1 MAIGQSSNTGFSE
14 AVQAIKEEL
23 RGKSAM
29 ANKRIT
35 RLENNGLTEL
45 SAYSSWSDE
54 DNWRGGEKFSS
65 AGSDYRDLQKELA
78 RVDKFLNNKSS
89 LVREANKQLKNIADT
104 TGIKY
109 DKVSDLPKLTSKFFE
124 LASKVEQY
132 LRNVQGSVAVQYQEI
147 WQEINAYLKKESID
161 LNDSGEDVAQMDKI
175 LEELLDDMESESE
188 AESKDFEDEDLDDMG
203 WFTVD

>member
-1 MAIGQSSNTGFSE
+1 MAMGQSTNGFTE

-23 RGKSAM
+23 RGKAAM

-45 SAYSSWSDE
+45 SAYRSWSDE
-54 DNWRGGEKFSS
+54 DNWRGGEKFTS
-65 AGSDYRDLQKELA
+65 AGTDYRDLQKELA

-109 DKVSDLPKLTSKFFE
+109 DKVSDLPKLTKKFFE
-124 LASKVEQY
+124 LASKAEQY

-161 LNDSGEDVAQMDKI
+161 LNESGDDINKI
-175 LEELLDDMESESE
+175 LEELLDDMESERESE
-188 AESKDFEDEDLDDMG
+188 GESEDLEDEDLEDMG

>member
-1 MAIGQSSNTGFSE
+1 MAIGQSSNGFTE

-23 RGKSAM
+23 RGKAAM

-45 SAYSSWSDE
+45 SAYRSWSDE
-54 DNWRGGEKFSS
+54 DNWRGGEKFTS
-65 AGSDYRDLQKELA
+65 AGTDYRDLQKELA

-109 DKVSDLPKLTSKFFE
+109 QKVSDLPQLTSKFFE
-124 LASKVEQY
+124 LASKAEQY

-161 LNDSGEDVAQMDKI
+161 LNESGEDINKI

-188 AESKDFEDEDLDDMG
+188 SESESEGLEDEDLEDMG

>member
-1 MAIGQSSNTGFSE
+1 MAMGQSTNGFTE
-14 AVQAIKEEL
+14 AVQGIKEEL
-23 RGKSAM
+23 RSKAAM

-35 RLENNGLTEL
+35 RLENNGLTNL
-45 SAYSSWSDE
+45 SAYQGWSDE

-65 AGSDYRDLQKELA
+65 AGTNYRDLQRELA

-147 WQEINAYLKKESID
+147 WQEINAYLEKESID
-161 LNDSGEDVAQMDKI
+161 LNESGEDIQDKM

-188 AESKDFEDEDLDDMG
+188 SESKDFEDEDLDDMG

>member
-1 MAIGQSSNTGFSE
+1 MAMGQSTNGFTE

-23 RGKSAM
+23 RSKSAM

-35 RLENNGLTEL
+35 RLENNGLTNL
-45 SAYSSWSDE
+45 SAYQGWSDE

-65 AGSDYRDLQKELA
+65 AGTNYRDLQRELA

-132 LRNVQGSVAVQYQEI
+132 LRNVQGTVAVQYQEI
-147 WQEINAYLKKESID
+147 WQEINAYLEKEKID
-161 LNDSGEDVAQMDKI
+161 LNESGEDVAQMDKI

-188 AESKDFEDEDLDDMG
+188 SESKDFEDEDLDDMG

>member
-1 MAIGQSSNTGFSE
+1 MAIGQSSNGFTE

-23 RGKSAM
+23 RGKAAM

-45 SAYSSWSDE
+45 SAYRSWSDE
-54 DNWRGGEKFSS
+54 DNWRGGEKFTS
-65 AGSDYRDLQKELA
+65 AGTDYRDLQKELA

-109 DKVSDLPKLTSKFFE
+109 QKVSDLPQLTSKFFE

-161 LNDSGEDVAQMDKI
+161 LNESGEDINKI
-175 LEELLDDMESESE
+175 LEELLDDMESDEESE
-188 AESKDFEDEDLDDMG
+188 GLEDEDLEDMG

>member
-1 MAIGQSSNTGFSE
+1 MAIGQSTNGFTE

-23 RGKSAM
+23 RGKAAM

-54 DNWRGGEKFSS
+54 DNWRGGEKFTS
-65 AGSDYRDLQKELA
+65 AGTNYRDLQRELA

-89 LVREANKQLKNIADT
+89 LVREANKQLKNIAET

-109 DKVSDLPKLTSKFFE
+109 DKVSDLPQLTSKFFE
-124 LASKVEQY
+124 LASKAEQY

-161 LNDSGEDVAQMDKI
+161 LNESGEDLNKI
-175 LEELLDDMESESE
+175 LEELLDDMDSDEESGGL
-188 AESKDFEDEDLDDMG
+188 EDEDLENMG

>member
-1 MAIGQSSNTGFSE
+1 MAMGQSTNGFTE

-23 RGKSAM
+23 RGKTAM

-35 RLENNGLTEL
+35 RLENNGLTDL
-45 SAYSSWSDE
+45 SAYQSWSDE

-65 AGSDYRDLQKELA
+65 AGTNYRDLQRELA

-104 TGIKY
+104 AGIKY
-109 DKVSDLPKLTSKFFE
+109 DKVSDLPKLTKKFFE
-124 LASKVEQY
+124 LASKAEQY

-161 LNDSGEDVAQMDKI
+161 LNESGEDMAEMDEI
-175 LEELLDDMESESE
+175 LKELLDDMESESE
-188 AESKDFEDEDLDDMG
+188 SESKDFEDEDLDDMG

>member
-1 MAIGQSSNTGFSE
+1 MAIGQSSNTGFTE

-23 RGKSAM
+23 RGKAAM
-29 ANKRIT
+29 ANKRVT
-35 RLENNGLTEL
+35 RLENNGLTNL
-45 SAYSSWSDE
+45 SAYQGWSDE

-65 AGSDYRDLQKELA
+65 AGTNYRDLQRELA

-147 WQEINAYLKKESID
+147 WQEINAYLEKEKID
-161 LNDSGEDVAQMDKI
+161 LNESGEDVAQMDKI

-188 AESKDFEDEDLDDMG
+188 SESKDFEDEDLEDMG

>member
-1 MAIGQSSNTGFSE
+1 MAIGQSSNGFTE

-23 RGKSAM
+23 RGKAAM

-45 SAYSSWSDE
+45 SAYRSWSDE
-54 DNWRGGEKFSS
+54 DNWRGGEKFTS
-65 AGSDYRDLQKELA
+65 AGTEYRDLQRELA

-109 DKVSDLPKLTSKFFE
+109 QKVSDLPQLTSKFFE
-124 LASKVEQY
+124 LASKAEQY

-161 LNDSGEDVAQMDKI
+161 LNESGDDINKI
-175 LEELLDDMESESE
+175 LEELLDDMESEGESE
-188 AESKDFEDEDLDDMG
+188 GLEDEDLDDMG

>member
-1 MAIGQSSNTGFSE
+1 MAIGQSSNGFTE

-23 RGKSAM
+23 RGKAAM

-45 SAYSSWSDE
+45 SAYRSWSDE
-54 DNWRGGEKFSS
+54 DNWRGGEKFTS
-65 AGSDYRDLQKELA
+65 AGTDYRDLQKELA

-109 DKVSDLPKLTSKFFE
+109 QKVSDLPQLTSKFFE
-124 LASKVEQY
+124 LASKAEQY

-161 LNDSGEDVAQMDKI
+161 LNESGEDINKI

-188 AESKDFEDEDLDDMG
+188 SESKDFEDEDLDDMG

>member
-1 MAIGQSSNTGFSE
+1 MAMGQSTNGFTE

-23 RGKSAM
+23 RGKAAM

-45 SAYSSWSDE
+45 SAYRSWSDE
-54 DNWRGGEKFSS
+54 DNWRGGEKFTS
-65 AGSDYRDLQKELA
+65 AGTEYRELQKELA

-109 DKVSDLPKLTSKFFE
+109 QKVSDLPQLTSKFFE
-124 LASKVEQY
+124 LASKAEQY

-161 LNDSGEDVAQMDKI
+161 LNESGEDLNKI

-188 AESKDFEDEDLDDMG
+188 SEDLEDEDLDDMG

>member
-1 MAIGQSSNTGFSE
+1 MAIGQTE

-29 ANKRIT
+29 ANKRIA

-45 SAYSSWSDE
+45 SAYRGWSDE
-54 DNWRGGEKFSS
+54 NNWRGGEKFTS
-65 AGSDYRDLQKELA
+65 AGTNYRDLQRELA

-161 LNDSGEDVAQMDKI
+161 LNESGEDVSQIDEMLNEI
-175 LEELLDDMESESE
+175 LNDMNEEEES
-188 AESKDFEDEDLDDMG
+188 ESKDFEDEDLDDMG